1 MDPLRRMKPM
11 KFVRCAVSF
20 FPPVICLAMALSATR
35 LWAADA
41 AAPAPPSP
49 AAAAAAAIEPGSS
62 SKIIEDDRVR
72 IEEVRV
78 RGQLKRIVVRS
89 KLTGQSYE
97 IVVGSPGRDPSAQR
111 DAAGQRGWSI
121 LTF

>member
-1 MDPLRRMKPM
+1 MKPM
-11 KFVRCAVSF
+11 KFVRCAASF
-20 FPPVICLAMALSATR
+20 FPPVICLAMALSATS
-35 LWAADA
+35 LWASDSAPLA
-41 AAPAPPSP
+41 PPAPPSP

-62 SKIIEDDRVR
+62 SKIIEDDKVR